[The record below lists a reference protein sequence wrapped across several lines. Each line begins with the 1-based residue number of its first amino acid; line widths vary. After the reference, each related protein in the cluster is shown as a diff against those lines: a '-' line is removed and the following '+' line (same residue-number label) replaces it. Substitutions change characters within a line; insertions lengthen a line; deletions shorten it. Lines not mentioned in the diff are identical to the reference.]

1 MTCRDRALGK
11 VLKQVDDMH
20 VWQVETCIESTLV
33 SKHSAANLALVHALH
48 SKEYAHMHIRH
59 AEWDSVK
66 THSLWLRSAP

>member
-33 SKHSAANLALVHALH
+33 
-48 SKEYAHMHIRH
+48 
-59 AEWDSVK
+59 
-66 THSLWLRSAP
+66 